1 MDELETANPSREA
14 RPDAPPEPRPAASPI
29 TVQAQRAGLIS
40 LDTGGA
46 VTLAVCAFVLGGIA
60 GGVILPFLTADR
72 PDMAREEAERE
83 SDEAMGQLRASL
95 APLPI
100 WASPATGSVPVSTG
114 LSLGQLLEELEFRAQ
129 QSALASTIQVVRD
142 GGVVTVTLDF
152 EPAPDDS
159 LVPRPANPP
168 PHPKQIK
175 LVLASGPVPGSLV
188 LTEMRADGQQV
199 GTGAQFVDLVAMGGI
214 PPVLEDGHILTRRGV
229 FEIRVDEQGRQTAF
243 LDGRAFYPGPDA
255 AAPVSQPA
263 TPDAPDAAAANP
275 DTPVSSEEDQ
285 PKAPPPQAGTAT
297 PVASSNPDLT
307 RLMVVSQDPEAG
319 LFRERLVLV
328 AAPAQP
334 APCTAKA
341 VIFNSVANT
350 VHALP
355 EPLEAETVE
364 VETGRGVLIL
374 RGFCPRD
381 AASPTAAAP
390 SAGAT
395 QAATAPA
402 RSPAT
407 RRYRL
412 EAVYTIATGA
422 ISWNRVPIPDVP
434 PPGAAAAADA
444 PTTWRVSAGRLASP
458 IQAGAGLVSVN
469 CAPSG
474 VLSVAASGLPAPA
487 DGEQGLSVVFRT
499 ATGTAA
505 ARMRWV
511 PAARTYE
518 LASSSRPRE
527 LAAVIGVLRAAG
539 PLTVAGGGATQT
551 LTAPGARGVDTV
563 VGGCRAALTP
573 RATPAPATKA
583 PAGDSGPAPRPSP
596 PPPPP
601 APAPAAAPP
610 PPAPPQ

>member
-1 MDELETANPSREA
+1 MSG
-14 RPDAPPEPRPAASPI
+14 DAPQDPPAQGRTDAV
-29 TVQAQRAGLIS
+29 TVEAQRAGLIS

-46 VTLAVCAFVLGGIA
+46 VILAVSAFVLGGIA

-72 PDMAREEAERE
+72 PDMAQEEAERD

-100 WASPATGSVPVSTG
+100 WASPATGATPVGTG

-129 QSALASTIQVVRD
+129 NSALASTIDVVRD

-152 EPAPDDS
+152 QPAPDDS

-188 LTEMRADGQQV
+188 LTEMRADGQAV

-229 FEIRVDEQGRQTAF
+229 FEIRVDEAGHQTAY
-243 LDGRAFYPGPDA
+243 LDGRAFYPA
-255 AAPVSQPA
+255 AMPAVLEPKIAMPADPA
-263 TPDAPDAAAANP
+263 TPGP
-275 DTPVSSEEDQ
+275 DTPVSSPAEATTAA
-285 PKAPPPQAGTAT
+285 APR
-297 PVASSNPDLT
+297 LT

-328 AAPAQP
+328 AAHAVP
-334 APCTAKA
+334 APCTARA
-341 VIFNSVANT
+341 VVFDSVSNA
-350 VHALP
+350 VRELP
-355 EPLEAETVE
+355 EPLEGDTVE

-381 AASPTAAAP
+381 SVPSSTTPTSEAGAAP
-390 SAGAT
+390 AG
-395 QAATAPA
+395 QGP
-402 RSPAT
+402 RPST

-412 EAVYTIATGA
+412 EAVYTIATGE
-422 ISWNRVPIPDVP
+422 ISWNRVPIPDTP
-434 PPGAAAAADA
+434 PPGAVAGADA

-474 VLSVAASGLPAPA
+474 VLSVAASGLPAPVE
-487 DGEQGLSVVFRT
+487 GEQGLSVVFRT

-511 PAARTYE
+511 PQARSYE
-518 LASSSRPRE
+518 LSSSSRPRE
-527 LAAVIGVLRAAG
+527 LAAVIGVLKAAG
-539 PLTVAGGGATQT
+539 PLTVTGGGASQT
-551 LTAPGARGVDTV
+551 LTAPGARGVDAV
-563 VGGCRAALTP
+563 VADCRAALTP
-573 RATPAPATKA
+573 RATPAPAPQAPQA
-583 PAGDSGPAPRPSP
+583 PAAQAPIPAASAAPSRPAPQP

-601 APAPAAAPP
+601 TASAPAE
-610 PPAPPQ
+610 

>member
-1 MDELETANPSREA
+1 MSG
-14 RPDAPPEPRPAASPI
+14 DAPQDPPAPGRTDAV
-29 TVQAQRAGLIS
+29 TVEAQRAGLIS

-46 VTLAVCAFVLGGIA
+46 AILAVSAFVLGGIA

-72 PDMAREEAERE
+72 PDMAREEAERD
-83 SDEAMGQLRASL
+83 SNAAMGQLRASL

-100 WASPATGSVPVSTG
+100 WASPATGSAPVGTG

-129 QSALASTIQVVRD
+129 QSALASTIAVVRD
-142 GGVVTVTLDF
+142 GGVVTVMLDF
-152 EPAPDDS
+152 ESAPDDS
-159 LVPRPANPP
+159 LVPRPSNPP
-168 PHPKQIK
+168 PHPEQIK

-188 LTEMRADGQQV
+188 LTEMRADGRPV

-229 FEIRVDEQGRQTAF
+229 FDIRVDEAGHQTAF
-243 LDGRAFYPGPDA
+243 LDGRAFYPA
-255 AAPVSQPA
+255 AAPTVPG
-263 TPDAPDAAAANP
+263 TPPTSEAAPTVTDNPVPPAAAAGP
-275 DTPVSSEEDQ
+275 DTPVSSPLEAGAATGSAG
-285 PKAPPPQAGTAT
+285 PAAAPPR
-297 PVASSNPDLT
+297 LT

-334 APCTAKA
+334 APCTARA
-341 VIFNSVANT
+341 VVFDSVSNA
-350 VHALP
+350 VRELP
-355 EPLEAETVE
+355 EPLEGDTVE

-381 AASPTAAAP
+381 TARPPDGPAPT
-390 SAGAT
+390 
-395 QAATAPA
+395 
-402 RSPAT
+402 T

-412 EAVYTIATGA
+412 EAVYTIATGQ
-422 ISWNRVPIPDVP
+422 ISWNRVPIPDTP
-434 PPGAAAAADA
+434 SPGATAGADV
-444 PTTWRVSAGRLASP
+444 PTTWRASAGRLASP

-474 VLSVAASGLPAPA
+474 TLSVAASGLPPPA

-511 PAARTYE
+511 PQARTYE
-518 LASSSRPRE
+518 LASTSRPRE

-539 PLTVAGGGATQT
+539 PLTVSGGSASQT
-551 LTAPGARGVDTV
+551 LTAPGSRGIDAV
-563 VGGCRAALTP
+563 VTGCRAALTP
-573 RATPAPATKA
+573 RTAPAATAKA
-583 PAGDSGPAPRPSP
+583 PAPEPPASQP
-596 PPPPP
+596 PPPPSTP
-601 APAPAAAPP
+601 VP
-610 PPAPPQ
+610 

>member
-1 MDELETANPSREA
+1 MSGNAPQDPPAPGRT
-14 RPDAPPEPRPAASPI
+14 DAV
-29 TVQAQRAGLIS
+29 TVEAQRAGLIS

-46 VTLAVCAFVLGGIA
+46 VILAVSAFVLGGIA

-72 PDMAREEAERE
+72 PDMAREEAERD

-100 WASPATGSVPVSTG
+100 WASPATGSTPVATG

-129 QSALASTIQVVRD
+129 QSALASTIAVVRD

-152 EPAPDDS
+152 ESAPDDS
-159 LVPRPANPP
+159 LVPRPSNPP

-188 LTEMRADGQQV
+188 LTEMRADGRAV

-229 FEIRVDEQGRQTAF
+229 FEIRVDDSGHQMAV
-243 LDGRAFYPGPDA
+243 LDGRAFYPA
-255 AAPVSQPA
+255 AAPP
-263 TPDAPDAAAANP
+263 APDPGKIAAPTDPADP
-275 DTPVSSEEDQ
+275 DTPVSSPPD
-285 PKAPPPQAGTAT
+285 PAAPTPAPTPAPAAVPAAGLPAAT
-297 PVASSNPDLT
+297 PPEAPRLS

-328 AAPAQP
+328 AAPARST
-334 APCTAKA
+334 PCTARA
-341 VIFNSVANT
+341 VVFDSVSNA
-350 VHALP
+350 VRELP
-355 EPLEAETVE
+355 EPLEGDTVE
-364 VETGRGVLIL
+364 VETGRGVLTL

-381 AASPTAAAP
+381 TARP
-390 SAGAT
+390 PAT
-395 QAATAPA
+395 DATSGDAAPA
-402 RSPAT
+402 RPAGPAPAT

-412 EAVYTIATGA
+412 EAVYTIATGQ
-422 ISWNRVPIPDVP
+422 ISWNRVPIPDTP
-434 PPGAAAAADA
+434 PPGATAGADV
-444 PTTWRVSAGRLASP
+444 PTTWRASAGRLASP

-474 VLSVAASGLPAPA
+474 TLFVAASGLPPPA

-505 ARMRWV
+505 ARMRWM
-511 PAARTYE
+511 PQARTYE
-518 LASSSRPRE
+518 LASTSRPRE

-539 PLTVAGGGATQT
+539 PLTVSGGNASQT
-551 LTAPGARGVDTV
+551 LTAPGARGIDAV
-563 VGGCRAALTP
+563 VAGCRAALTP
-573 RATPAPATKA
+573 RTAPAAAARAPAPQPAAT
-583 PAGDSGPAPRPSP
+583 P

-601 APAPAAAPP
+601 STPVP
-610 PPAPPQ
+610 

>member
-1 MDELETANPSREA
+1 MSGDAPQDPPAPSRT
-14 RPDAPPEPRPAASPI
+14 DAV
-29 TVQAQRAGLIS
+29 TVEAQRAGLIS
-40 LDTGGA
+40 LGTGGA
-46 VTLAVCAFVLGGIA
+46 VILAVSAFVLGGIA

-72 PDMAREEAERE
+72 PDMAREEAERG

-100 WASPATGSVPVSTG
+100 WASPATGSTPVATG

-129 QSALASTIQVVRD
+129 QSALASTIAVVRD

-159 LVPRPANPP
+159 LVPRPSNPP

-188 LTEMRADGQQV
+188 LTEMRADGRPV

-229 FEIRVDEQGRQTAF
+229 FEIRVDESGHQIAV
-243 LDGRAFYPGPDA
+243 LDGRAFYPA
-255 AAPVSQPA
+255 AAPA
-263 TPDAPDAAAANP
+263 APDPGKIAAPTDPADPDSSP
-275 DTPVSSEEDQ
+275 DTPVSSPAD
-285 PKAPPPQAGTAT
+285 PAAPTPAPAAAPTAGLPAAT
-297 PVASSNPDLT
+297 PEAPRLS

-328 AAPAQP
+328 AAPARST
-334 APCTAKA
+334 PCTARA
-341 VIFNSVANT
+341 VVFDSVSNA
-350 VHALP
+350 VRELP
-355 EPLEAETVE
+355 EPLEGDTVE
-364 VETGRGVLIL
+364 VETGRGVLIM

-381 AASPTAAAP
+381 TARP
-390 SAGAT
+390 PAT
-395 QAATAPA
+395 DATSGDAAPA
-402 RSPAT
+402 RPAGPAPTT

-412 EAVYTIATGA
+412 EAVYTIATGQ
-422 ISWNRVPIPDVP
+422 ISWNRVPVPDTP
-434 PPGAAAAADA
+434 PPGAAAGADV
-444 PTTWRVSAGRLASP
+444 PTTWRASAGRLASP

-474 VLSVAASGLPAPA
+474 TLSVAASGLPPPA

-511 PAARTYE
+511 PQARTYE
-518 LASSSRPRE
+518 LASTSRPRE

-539 PLTVAGGGATQT
+539 PLTVSGGNASQT
-551 LTAPGARGVDTV
+551 LTAPGARGIDAV
-563 VGGCRAALTP
+563 VAGCRAALTP
-573 RATPAPATKA
+573 RMAPAPATA
-583 PAGDSGPAPRPSP
+583 AR
-596 PPPPP
+596 
-601 APAPAAAPP
+601 APAPQP
-610 PPAPPQ
+610 PPAPPPPSTPVP

>member
-1 MDELETANPSREA
+1 MSG
-14 RPDAPPEPRPAASPI
+14 DAPQDPPAAGRTDAV
-29 TVQAQRAGLIS
+29 TVEAQRAGLIS

-46 VTLAVCAFVLGGIA
+46 VILAVSAFVLGGIA
-60 GGVILPFLTADR
+60 GGMILPFLTADR
-72 PDMAREEAERE
+72 PDMAREEAERD

-100 WASPATGSVPVSTG
+100 WASPATGSTPVATG

-129 QSALASTIQVVRD
+129 QSALASTIAVLRD

-152 EPAPDDS
+152 EPAPEDS

-188 LTEMRADGQQV
+188 LTEMRADGRPV

-229 FEIRVDEQGRQTAF
+229 FEIRVDESGRQTAF
-243 LDGRAFYPGPDA
+243 LDGRAFYPAEAPGELAPGKIAAPTEPAATGPDTSPDTA
-255 AAPVSQPA
+255 VSLPAAPPA
-263 TPDAPDAAAANP
+263 APR
-275 DTPVSSEEDQ
+275 
-285 PKAPPPQAGTAT
+285 
-297 PVASSNPDLT
+297 LT

-328 AAPAQP
+328 AATAQP
-334 APCTAKA
+334 APCTARA
-341 VIFNSVANT
+341 VVFDSVSNA
-350 VHALP
+350 VRELP
-355 EPLEAETVE
+355 EPLEGDTVE

-381 AASPTAAAP
+381 AASPP
-390 SAGAT
+390 GP
-395 QAATAPA
+395 AATGDTGAPA
-402 RSPAT
+402 SQPLSSRG
-407 RRYRL
+407 YRL
-412 EAVYTIATGA
+412 EAVYTIATGQ
-422 ISWNRVPIPDVP
+422 ISWNRVPIPDSP

-444 PTTWRVSAGRLASP
+444 PTSWRASAGRLASP
-458 IQAGAGLVSVN
+458 IQAGSGLVSVN

-474 VLSVAASGLPAPA
+474 TLSVAASGLPPPA
-487 DGEQGLSVVFRT
+487 EGEQGLSVVFRT

-511 PAARTYE
+511 PQARTYE
-518 LASSSRPRE
+518 LASTSRPRE

-539 PLTVAGGGATQT
+539 PLTVSGGGVSQSF
-551 LTAPGARGVDTV
+551 TAPGARGIDAVAA
-563 VGGCRAALTP
+563 GCRTALTP
-573 RATPAPATKA
+573 RATPTAAQAPAPT
-583 PAGDSGPAPRPSP
+583 PAASQPSP
-596 PPPPP
+596 PPASPVP
-601 APAPAAAPP
+601 
-610 PPAPPQ
+610 